1 MANFIGDYEWTT
13 DDKGRNILRGS
24 EDDDVN
30 NSELYLYGQPI
41 LMYGYGGDDK
51 LVTGSTADEL
61 YGGEGND
68 YLDGRGGVDKLV
80 GGNGNDL
87 YIVDLTA
94 AGKLQDRI
102 TEGAGATSGID
113 TLKLRGE
120 VALNKPATINLVA
133 NVENLD
139 ASATGS
145 TLLNL
150 TGNKLD
156 NSLIGN
162 DADNILNGGKG
173 VDTFAGGKGNDT
185 YVIDQAVELANITEN
200 SGEGSADTLQVAY
213 SNTSKTTAFEIDLG
227 AVNLANIENVNL
239 VGKGLFN
246 VTGNDLDNV
255 LTGNL
260 SSNHLSGGAG
270 ADVLIGGLGA
280 DVLTGG
286 TGADTFVFSSKLSA
300 KLNVDTITDFLH
312 GEDKIE
318 LSTAIFKKLRGDTDL
333 TDNISTDG
341 IAHDATDYIL
351 YNSTTGALSYDA
363 DGSGRGAAVQFA
375 TLTGNP
381 SLDAADFTLTPILA

>member
-1 MANFIGDYEWTT
+1 MSIVINGFTWTQ
-13 DDKGRNILRGS
+13 DENGRNILRGDNDAQIS
-24 EDDDVN
+24 YGIDLN
-30 NSELYLYGQPI
+30 NQPI
-41 LMYGYGGDDK
+41 LMYGFGGDDR
-51 LVTGSTADEL
+51 LVTGSAADEI

-68 YLDGRGGVDKLV
+68 YLDGSSGVDKLA
-80 GGNGNDL
+80 GGNGNDF
-87 YIVDLTA
+87 YVVDLSA
-94 AGKLQDRI
+94 AGRLQDRI
-102 TEGAGATSGID
+102 IESAGATSGID
-113 TLKLRGE
+113 TLKLRGI
-120 VALNKPATINLVA
+120 VDLHKPVTINLAA
-133 NVENLD
+133 NVEILD
-139 ASATGS
+139 ASDTGS

-150 TGNKLD
+150 NGNKSD
-156 NSLIGN
+156 NILIGN

-173 VDTFAGGKGNDT
+173 VDTFAGGNGNDT
-185 YVIDQAVELANITEN
+185 YVIDQAVELGNITEN
-200 SGEGSADTLQVAY
+200 SGEGNADTLQVAY

-227 AVNLANIENVNL
+227 VGNLANIENVNV

-270 ADVLIGGLGA
+270 ADVLIGGLSA
-280 DVLTGG
+280 DVLSGG
-286 TGADTFVFSSKLSA
+286 SGADTFVFSSKLSA
-300 KLNVDTITDFLH
+300 KTNVDTITDFLH

-318 LSTAIFKKLRGDTDL
+318 LSTAIFKKLLGDTDL

-341 IAHDATDYIL
+341 IAHGAKDYIL

-381 SLDAADFTLTPILA
+381 SLDVADFTLTPILA